1 MGNRAN
7 NAAEQTSV
15 CMSAN
20 DLTRRGDAGRKDKLR
35 VAQSQKCVAG
45 AAHFLDIT
53 RYYKGIEPR
62 HQQWDTVR
70 TLIYCAC

>member
-20 DLTRRGDAGRKDKLR
+20 DLTRRGDAGRKDKSR

-45 AAHFLDIT
+45 AALPFWTLQDIT
-53 RYYKGIEPR
+53 RESNLDISSGIQLE
-62 HQQWDTVR
+62 
-70 TLIYCAC
+70 L